1 VAAFISSL
9 ELKGY
14 FMRLV
19 SSVLVFGAF
28 SLAAPVSA
36 AVVFSDTFDAEA
48 DGNSS
53 LNYASFANFSVMG
66 NVDVV
71 KSGDYGITCS
81 GSCVDLDGSTGPGRI
96 TSLQSYAF
104 SAGDVV
110 RYTLTLGGNQRNVD
124 SDGFFLGF
132 NFGGDTSLV
141 DFGYNFAN
149 LGGNDQIVFSGTTL
163 GISTGY
169 NIAGSENFGSYSLF
183 LKAGNAGTLNFF
195 TGTGSAD
202 NVGPLLDKV
211 TLSIASGAVP
221 EPAAWAM
228 MLAGFGLVGTAMRRR
243 QKMAVTFA

>member
-1 VAAFISSL
+1 MRLISSV
-9 ELKGY
+9 
-14 FMRLV
+14 F
-19 SSVLVFGAF
+19 VLGAL
-28 SLAAPVSA
+28 SLAAPASA
-36 AVVFSDTFDAEA
+36 ALVFSDNFDGEA
-48 DGNSS
+48 DGFSS
-53 LNYASFANFSVMG
+53 LNYDGFANFSVIG
-66 NVDVV
+66 KVDVV

-96 TSLQSYAF
+96 TSLQSFAF
-104 SAGDVV
+104 SAGDIV
-110 RYTLTLGGNQRNVD
+110 RYTITLGGNQRTAD

-132 NFGGDTSLV
+132 SFDDSTSLV
-141 DFGYNFAN
+141 DYGYNFAN
-149 LGGNDQIVFSGTTL
+149 LGGNDQIVYSGTTR
-163 GISTGY
+163 GISTSFAL
-169 NIAGSENFGSYSLF
+169 AGNQSFGSYSLF
-183 LKAGNAGTLNFF
+183 FKAGDAGTLNFF